1 VRKEQ
6 DMAQSGTC
14 EKGMIWLSL
23 ANVKNKQDKWLSL
36 ANVIKEQDM
45 VQPSLCEDATTYGSF
60 LFV

>member
-1 VRKEQ
+1 
-6 DMAQSGTC
+6 MAQSGTC